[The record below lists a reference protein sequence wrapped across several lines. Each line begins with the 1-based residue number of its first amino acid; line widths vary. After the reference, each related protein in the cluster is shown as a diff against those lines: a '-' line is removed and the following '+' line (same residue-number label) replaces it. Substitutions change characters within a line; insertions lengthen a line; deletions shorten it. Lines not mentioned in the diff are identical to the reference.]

1 MECSRGAFQRL
12 SVPCLSGYAYFDM
25 SRKKRSNGRRPDP
38 TGKRVKLSNGPITV
52 SPQLKACLYAWRAAY
67 GLPLG
72 RSLDALFAHAVQ
84 SKGAF
89 LFRLPLDG
97 ARESLKGYI
106 PTKHNKKHENTL
118 ASLP

>member
-1 MECSRGAFQRL
+1 
-12 SVPCLSGYAYFDM
+12 M

-97 ARESLKGYI
+97 ARESLKGAI
-106 PTKHNKKHENTL
+106 TTKFKPIKEQPDSSPIKQDKT
-118 ASLP
+118 P

>member
-1 MECSRGAFQRL
+1 MERRRCAFWRNAF
-12 SVPCLSGYAYFDM
+12 SGLSGDAYFGM
-25 SRKKRSNGRRPDP
+25 SRRKRSNGRRPDP
-38 TGKRVKLSNGPITV
+38 TGKRVKLSNGPVTV

-89 LFRLPLDG
+89 LFKLPLDG

-106 PTKHNKKHENTL
+106 PTKFK
-118 ASLP
+118 P